1 MRFAVQTIVNGFALG
16 AVFAIIAL
24 GFAVVYSVLRMMN
37 FAHGDTYMVGVF
49 SMLSLAAVGVPL
61 PLALLLGVALAA
73 VLAMSVERFGYRRMR
88 AQHPIMPIIAAVAF
102 ALVFRNVVILI
113 WGTTTRPFP
122 ESFPHVLTI
131 AGVVVTVTQLVT
143 LAAAV
148 AVAIGLG
155 WFLRS
160 TRWGRS
166 ILLVRQDA
174 EIARLMGIPVNRV
187 ISVVYGLAGALGAVG
202 GFLFVTSYGVI
213 DPTFG
218 FQQTIYAF
226 IAAVLGGIGGLSGAL
241 IGGLVLGLC
250 EQLVAAY
257 VGGGYQVAISFGLLI
272 VFLMF
277 RPYGI
282 IGRPVQ
288 GQRV

>member
-1 MRFAVQTIVNGFALG
+1 
-16 AVFAIIAL
+16 
-24 GFAVVYSVLRMMN
+24 
-37 FAHGDTYMVGVF
+37 
-49 SMLSLAAVGVPL
+49 
-61 PLALLLGVALAA
+61 
-73 VLAMSVERFGYRRMR
+73 
-88 AQHPIMPIIAAVAF
+88 
-102 ALVFRNVVILI
+102 
-113 WGTTTRPFP
+113 
-122 ESFPHVLTI
+122 
-131 AGVVVTVTQLVT
+131 VVTVTQLVT
-143 LAAAV
+143 LAAAI
-148 AVAIGLG
+148 AVAGGLSV
-155 WFLRS
+155 FLKS

-174 EIARLMGIPVNRV
+174 EVARLMGIPVNRV

-241 IGGLVLGLC
+241 IGGLVLGLS